1 MQQLMASSLGR
12 NFILFL
18 ALAYTVALTM
28 GSLIKPVAIV
38 EQPFR
43 FMDKVLH
50 LSAYFGLFVVWVV
63 WQLLVKRRIIAI
75 KEYILARKIVVVTA
89 VLSVLYGIIIEV
101 CQGLLTD
108 YRTPDGWDI
117 LANTTGVLLG
127 ILVLRL
133 FINNI
138 ELLKSKF

>member
-1 MQQLMASSLGR
+1 MASSLGR

-18 ALAYTVALTM
+18 ALLYTVALTM
-28 GSLIKPVAIV
+28 GSLIKPVTIV
-38 EQPFR
+38 DRPFQS
-43 FMDKVLH
+43 MDKVMH
-50 LSAYFGLFVVWVV
+50 LVAYFGLFLLWSV
-63 WQLLVKRRIIAI
+63 WQLFVRRDLVGK
-75 KEYILARKIVVVTA
+75 KKMMSLRKIMTITA
-89 VLSVLYGIIIEV
+89 VVAVAYGIIIEV

-127 ILVLRL
+127 VLVLHL

-138 ELLKSKF
+138 ESLKSKF

>member
-1 MQQLMASSLGR
+1 MQLLMASSLGR

-18 ALAYTVALTM
+18 ALLYTVALTM
-28 GSLIKPVAIV
+28 GSLIKPVTIV
-38 EQPFR
+38 DRPFQS
-43 FMDKVLH
+43 MDKVMH
-50 LSAYFGLFVVWVV
+50 LVAYFGLFLLWSV
-63 WQLLVKRRIIAI
+63 WQLFVRRDLVGK
-75 KEYILARKIVVVTA
+75 KKMMSLRKIMTITA
-89 VLSVLYGIIIEV
+89 VVAVAYGIIIEV

-127 ILVLRL
+127 VLVLHL

-138 ELLKSKF
+138 ESLKSKF